1 MEYKK
6 VDENRISRAKMNLEE
21 ARRNTAYQRTKMA
34 RLKGLL
40 ESLQKE
46 NRKMGYSDKQAM
58 DGLDQAN
65 KELKK
70 ETDEYE
76 RLVDEED
83 AMRKQLH
90 KAIEKETVL
99 RKKLHKKTIK
109 VKHKKVDENLISQA
123 KMNLEEARR
132 NTAYQRKRMG
142 IAKDSLESLQKENR
156 KMGYSD
162 EQAMDGLDQANKELK
177 KETDEYERLV
187 DEEDAMRKQLHK
199 AIEKETALRK
209 KLHRKTTKV
218 KPECRSGKERIGKN
232 GRCVKPKTTKVK
244 PECRS
249 GKERIGKNGRC
260 VKPKTTKVNR
270 KCKDGKKR
278 NAKGRCVKRKEED
291 FFTPPSDDEFHT
303 PPSS

>member
-6 VDENRISRAKMNLEE
+6 VDENPISHAKMNLEE

-40 ESLQKE
+40 EGLQKE
-46 NRKMGYSDKQAM
+46 NRKMGYSDEQVM

-90 KAIEKETVL
+90 KAIEKET
-99 RKKLHKKTIK
+99 
-109 VKHKKVDENLISQA
+109 S
-123 KMNLEEARR
+123 
-132 NTAYQRKRMG
+132 
-142 IAKDSLESLQKENR
+142 
-156 KMGYSD
+156 
-162 EQAMDGLDQANKELK
+162 
-177 KETDEYERLV
+177 
-187 DEEDAMRKQLHK
+187 
-199 AIEKETALRK
+199 LRK

-260 VKPKTTKVNR
+260 VKPKTNKVNR
-270 KCKDGKKR
+270 KCKDGKTR
-278 NAKGRCVKRKEED
+278 NSKGRCVKQKEED
-291 FFTPPSDDEFHT
+291 FYTPPSDEEFFTPPS
-303 PPSS
+303 S

>member
-40 ESLQKE
+40 EGLQKE
-46 NRKMGYSDKQAM
+46 NRKMGYSDEQVM

-109 VKHKKVDENLISQA
+109 VKHKKVDENSISRASFLSLQRMRA
-123 KMNLEEARR
+123 EVNMNLEMAKRH
-132 NTAYQRKRMG
+132 TAYQRKRMG
-142 IAKDSLESLQKENR
+142 MAKDSLESLQKETR

-162 EQAMDGLDQANKELK
+162 EKAMDGLDQAKKELK
-177 KETDEYERLV
+177 KETDEYERLM
-187 DEEDAMRKQLHK
+187 DEEDALRKQFFN
-199 AIEKETALRK
+199 AMEKEIAMAK
-209 KLHRKTTKV
+209 KLHRKTNKV
-218 KPECRSGKERIGKN
+218 KPECRSGKERNGKN
-232 GRCVKPKTTKVK
+232 GRCIKIKTNKVK

-249 GKERIGKNGRC
+249 GKER
-260 VKPKTTKVNR
+260 
-270 KCKDGKKR
+270 
-278 NAKGRCVKRKEED
+278 NAKGRCVKQK
-291 FFTPPSDDEFHT
+291 
-303 PPSS
+303 